1 MILDRLQAAGV
12 TVQVRGDRL
21 LLTPADRVT
30 PELVSQARAF
40 KARLIAHLTWSKEEA
55 EAALG
60 ACLDRIGR
68 ACVHVPDDVWG
79 DVQLADAEEAINVA
93 FAREDHR
100 ALDVALTELERLC
113 LGQYGAPA
121 PTPGPGKAEPGGD
134 GTNWT
139 SLRRPRAGTGDASPI
154 EEVRRDDAPDNN
166 PLSPRRAGGAP

>member
-1 MILDRLQAAGV
+1 MSAPAMILDRLQAAGV

-40 KARLIAHLTWSKEEA
+40 KARLIAHLTWSKDEA

-100 ALDVALTELERLC
+100 ALDVALTELECHC

-121 PTPGPGKAEPGGD
+121 PTPGPGKAEPE
-134 GTNWT
+134 
-139 SLRRPRAGTGDASPI
+139 GDAPTG
-154 EEVRRDDAPDNN
+154 RRSGGPGLA
-166 PLSPRRAGGAP
+166 RRRESHRGGTA